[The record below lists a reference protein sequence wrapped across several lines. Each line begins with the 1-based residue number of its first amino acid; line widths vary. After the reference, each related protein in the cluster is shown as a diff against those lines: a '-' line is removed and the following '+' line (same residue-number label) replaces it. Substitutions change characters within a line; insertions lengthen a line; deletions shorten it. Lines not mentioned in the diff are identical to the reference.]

1 MEKPILFNT
10 EMVKAI
16 LAGRKTQTRRLI
28 RPQPAG
34 QLSYIFGGSHPGKW
48 TYMSRSDA
56 KAWDVDES
64 VIHEEDGKYWT
75 PPCNWD
81 DVLYV
86 RETWN
91 YGYVDSDWK
100 EGCPPEH
107 WFEELDWK
115 GKDHDFLREISRFWY
130 LADDDE
136 PLYDL
141 KWKPSIHMPKAAA
154 RIWLKVKR
162 VRVERLQDITEE
174 DAKAEGLSKLFDY
187 LSDEEFQNSIVPFA
201 TGAKKE
207 AFGWTNYLHGDSR
220 DTYGY
225 SDYQSPIDSF
235 GSLWNSTIMAGE
247 LEQYGWDANPWV
259 WVIEFER
266 VEGKHDDD

>member
-16 LAGRKTQTRRLI
+16 LDGRKTQTRRLI
-28 RPQPAG
+28 RPQPDG
-34 QLSYIFGGSHPGKW
+34 QLSYIMGGSNPGKW
-48 TYMSRSDA
+48 DYMSASQA

-64 VIHEEDGKYWT
+64 RICKQDDGRLWT
-75 PPCNWD
+75 PPCHAD

-107 WFEELDWK
+107 WFEGLDWN
-115 GKDHDFLREISRFWY
+115 GKDHEFLRGISRFWY
-130 LADDDE
+130 LADNEE
-136 PLYDL
+136 PLYGL

-162 VRVERLQDITEE
+162 VRVERLKDITEE
-174 DAKAEGLSKLFDY
+174 DAEAEGCQAQGIMDAR
-187 LSDEEFQNSIVPFA
+187 ERFA
-201 TGAKKE
+201 MV
-207 AFGWTNYLHGDSR
+207 
-220 DTYGY
+220 
-225 SDYQSPIDSF
+225 
-235 GSLWNSTIMAGE
+235 WNSA
-247 LEQYGWDANPWV
+247 YGVFGKKTPENWASNPWV
-259 WVIEFER
+259 WVIDFENAINDY
-266 VEGKHDDD
+266 V

>member
-28 RPQPAG
+28 RPQPEG

-48 TYMSRSDA
+48 TYMSRPEA

-64 VIHEEDGKYWT
+64 VIHEEEGKFWT
-75 PPCNWD
+75 PPCHGD

-107 WFEELDWK
+107 WFEEMDWK
-115 GKDHDFLREISRFWY
+115 GKDHDFLRGISRFWY

-141 KWKPSIHMPKAAA
+141 KWKPSIHMPREAA
-154 RIWLKVKR
+154 RIFLKVKR
-162 VRVERLQDITEE
+162 VRVERLQDISY
-174 DAKAEGLSKLFDY
+174 DDVQAEGMDMDAWY
-187 LSDEEFQNSIVPFA
+187 EYDEWQHQTGDGLAADGTHVIYETMRGFFGHKVWDA
-201 TGAKKE
+201 TM
-207 AFGWTNYLHGDSR
+207 
-220 DTYGY
+220 
-225 SDYQSPIDSF
+225 QS
-235 GSLWNSTIMAGE
+235 
-247 LEQYGWDANPWV
+247 LEQYEKYGWDANPWV

-266 VEGKHDDD
+266 LEGKHDEH

>member
-28 RPQPAG
+28 RPQPEG

-48 TYMSRSDA
+48 TYMSISEA

-64 VIHEEDGKYWT
+64 VIHEEEKFWT
-75 PPCNWD
+75 PPCHGD

-100 EGCPPEH
+100 EGCPPEY

-136 PLYDL
+136 PLYGL
-141 KWKPSIHMPKAAA
+141 KWKPSIHMPREAA
-154 RIWLKVKR
+154 RIFLKVKR
-162 VRVERLQDITEE
+162 VRAERLKDITEE
-174 DAKAEGLSKLFDY
+174 DAAAEGCQAHSIFGTARDY
-187 LSDEEFQNSIVPFA
+187 CA
-201 TGAKKE
+201 A
-207 AFGWTNYLHGDSR
+207 
-220 DTYGY
+220 
-225 SDYQSPIDSF
+225 
-235 GSLWNSTIMAGE
+235 LWNTTQGVARKNVPENWAS
-247 LEQYGWDANPWV
+247 NPWV
-259 WVIEFER
+259 WVIEFEKM
-266 VEGKHDDD
+266 EGKHNDD

>member
-28 RPQPAG
+28 RPQPEG

-48 TYMSRSDA
+48 TYMSRSEA

-64 VIHEEDGKYWT
+64 VIHEEEGKYWT
-75 PPCNWD
+75 PPCNGN

-107 WFEELDWK
+107 WFEALDWR

-141 KWKPSIHMPKAAA
+141 KWKPSIHMPREAA
-154 RIWLKVKR
+154 RIFLKVKR
-162 VRVERLQDITEE
+162 VRVERLHDISY
-174 DAKAEGLSKLFDY
+174 DDVQAEGMDMDAWY
-187 LSDEEFQNSIVPFA
+187 EYDEWQHQTGDGLAADGTHVIYETMRGFFGHKVWDA
-201 TGAKKE
+201 TM
-207 AFGWTNYLHGDSR
+207 
-220 DTYGY
+220 
-225 SDYQSPIDSF
+225 QS
-235 GSLWNSTIMAGE
+235 
-247 LEQYGWDANPWV
+247 LEQYEKYGWDANPWV

-266 VEGKHDDD
+266 LEGKHDEH

>member
-10 EMVKAI
+10 EMVRAI

-28 RPQPAG
+28 RPQPEG

-48 TYMSRSDA
+48 TYMSRSEA

-64 VIHEEDGKYWT
+64 VIHEEEKFWT
-75 PPCNWD
+75 PPCHGD

-115 GKDHDFLREISRFWY
+115 GKDHDFLRGISRFWY

-136 PLYDL
+136 PLYGL
-141 KWKPSIHMPKAAA
+141 KWKPSIHMPREAA
-154 RIWLKVKR
+154 RIFLKVNR
-162 VRVERLQDITEE
+162 VRAERLKDITEE
-174 DAKAEGLSKLFDY
+174 DAAAEGC
-187 LSDEEFQNSIVPFA
+187 QA
-201 TGAKKE
+201 
-207 AFGWTNYLHGDSR
+207 HGVAENALER
-220 DTYGY
+220 
-225 SDYQSPIDSF
+225 F
-235 GSLWNSTIMAGE
+235 MMVWNSTMS
-247 LEQYGWDANPWV
+247 LEDRRKYGFWKNPWV